1 MPAGYGIEYW
11 ALFAEEYVALCND
24 PDVKKPHA
32 EMAKRHN
39 MDQLG
44 LSTSIARLRSRY
56 GLLTPFTSHREPPQ
70 LTEKAM
76 EILGIEKPQASLV
89 KFTVEIEAGS
99 KVRALAQIW
108 DVVQQLEHWDDRR
121 GEPFVLNQERI
132 KDMYQE

>member
-11 ALFAEEYVALCND
+11 AIWAEEYVALAND
-24 PDVKKPHA
+24 PDVKNPNM
-32 EMAKRHN
+32 EMAQRHN
-39 MDQLG
+39 MDPLSLG
-44 LSTSIARLRSRY
+44 TIVTRLRNRH

-76 EILGIEKPQASLV
+76 EILGIEKPKESLV

-99 KVRALAQIW
+99 KVRALAQVW

-121 GEPFVLNQERI
+121 GEPFKFDQGRI